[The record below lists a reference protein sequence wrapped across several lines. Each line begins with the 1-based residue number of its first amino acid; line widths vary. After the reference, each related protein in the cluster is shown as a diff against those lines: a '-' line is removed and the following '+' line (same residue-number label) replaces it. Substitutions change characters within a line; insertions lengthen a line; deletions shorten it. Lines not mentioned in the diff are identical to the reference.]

1 MMKKYLLFGLFV
13 VLVGLLVGK
22 GILTNNKDDL
32 DGKIV
37 TISDPDKNKAV
48 IVKLNEANFEAETAS
63 GVGVVD
69 FYADWCG
76 PCRAL
81 TPILESLT
89 DVKVGKVDVDAEQEL
104 AKQYNVSSI
113 PLLVFLKDGE
123 EQSRMVGVQPK
134 DKIQKTIDDLKG

>member
-1 MMKKYLLFGLFV
+1 MCNLLFGLFV

-63 GVGVVD
+63 GVVVVD

>member
-63 GVGVVD
+63 GVVVVD